1 MNQTNFSKN
10 TQKACQAIITLFL
23 VITLNSYNQI
33 TISEHITNID
43 YDPKSEK
50 TIEFFKIIQNKLL

>member
-23 VITLNSYNQI
+23 VITLNSYI
-33 TISEHITNID
+33 LFMEIPYKLVIYHTMKASEFIGNRG
-43 YDPKSEK
+43 
-50 TIEFFKIIQNKLL
+50 

>member
-23 VITLNSYNQI
+23 VITLNSYVFFNDVLI
-33 TISEHITNID
+33 TTQLTSGNFNEGLTLFSIV
-43 YDPKSEK
+43 
-50 TIEFFKIIQNKLL
+50 KL